1 MIFNKKFKLQSYFDN
16 RIPLCIRR
24 RNNIIYFQTQTEIAR
39 DDGLRHKTFSEA
51 KYKTNEHNIKEVGMI
66 AHKLLKKFEDTGDL
80 SISEYEDLIAQNIDQ
95 DEKNF
100 KEDGVPFLI
109 FHNAKDWKDLERNYD
124 FCSLDYDIFRKKY
137 SFRFWWLKR
146 HGGGYYQDCSEN
158 SLGEPG
164 VLTFDTPLEFTDHSD
179 PEKLGEM
186 IIEAL
191 DRSRKIGEKVSG
203 NYHPPK
209 IIELAGGSEII
220 VEAPRDRHFTDD
232 DDYGVCEVYQVY
244 GYYPREDC
252 EEASAV
258 FYIGMAAELDGEINE
273 DKILSAWEKQ
283 NGKAEFFEVK
293 AAEHGIFK
301 FRAEM
306 RNKKVHRIPYLSQ
319 IADCDLLD
327 CTMEL
332 RKPNSR
338 KKLDEKLSGLFEDFA
353 WKCRFKG

>member
-39 DDGLRHKTFSEA
+39 ADGLRYRQYAEE
-51 KYKTNEHNIKEVGMI
+51 KYKTDEHNIREVGMI
-66 AHKLLKKFEDTGDL
+66 ADKLLKEFEERGDL
-80 SISEYEDLIAQNIDQ
+80 SIAEFEELVGMDIEQCESNPRWEDTLKFFD
-95 DEKNF
+95 
-100 KEDGVPFLI
+100 
-109 FHNAKDWKDLERNYD
+109 AKDNKELDRKYD
-124 FCSLDYDIFRKKY
+124 FCSLDYNIFRKKY
-137 SFRFWWLKR
+137 SFRFWWFKR
-146 HGGGYYQDCSEN
+146 HGGYYDCSEN

-164 VLTFDTPLEFTDHSD
+164 VLTFETPLEFTDHSD

-191 DRSRKIGEKVSG
+191 DRSRKIGEKASG

-209 IIELAGGSEII
+209 TIELAGGSEII

-258 FYIGMAAELDGEINE
+258 FYIGMAAELDGEIND

-293 AAEHGIFK
+293 AEEHGIFK

-306 RNKKVHRIPYLSQ
+306 RNKKVHRISYLSE